1 MNAAEPSAATRV
13 RAVAEYDRVKR
24 QLRKRPRVWLVTGV
38 AGFIG
43 SHLLQALLELEQRVI
58 GLDNFATGHRINLD
72 EVRQS
77 VSKQQWAR
85 FKMIKGDIANRAVC
99 QRAGKGADIVL
110 HQAALGSVPHSIK
123 EPLATNTANVTGFI
137 NMLDA
142 ARLNGVRR
150 FVFASSSAV
159 YGDHTA
165 LPKKEAAIG
174 NSLSPYAIS
183 KRIDELYAE
192 VFMRCY
198 GLETVGLRYFNV
210 FGPRQDPNGA
220 YAAVIPR
227 WISAMLD
234 GKRVDIYGD
243 GKTSRDFCYVA
254 NVVQANLL
262 AGISTKQ
269 EALGGVY
276 NIAVNGRTTLDELS
290 AILRSQLADISP
302 KAARLSPRYL
312 APRTGDVRH
321 SQADL
326 GRAWRLLGYEPTHS
340 LGQGLAE
347 SMGWYQNY
355 FKRKHS

>member
-1 MNAAEPSAATRV
+1 M
-13 RAVAEYDRVKR
+13 KR

-85 FKMIKGDIANRAVC
+85 FKMIKGDIANHAVC

-110 HQAALGSVPHSIK
+110 HQAALGSVPRSIK
-123 EPLATNTANVTGFI
+123 EPLATHTANVTGFI

-159 YGDHTA
+159 YGDHLA
-165 LPKKEAAIG
+165 LPKKEEAIG

-243 GKTSRDFCYVA
+243 GTTSRDFCYVA